1 MLKVLPISA
10 FFLDHHNGKN
20 TCQTIP
26 LFKENERHKEN
37 RCSIPIMRSE
47 SPQLLELEVELVREL
62 SPDQLNFS
70 QRADVQMIVNVHRL
84 KALRFG
90 WFVMQ
95 Q

>member
-1 MLKVLPISA
+1 MLKVLLICA

-26 LFKENERHKEN
+26 LFKKNERHKEN
-37 RCSIPIMRSE
+37 KCPTPIMRSE
-47 SPQLLELEVELVREL
+47 SPQLLELEVELVIEL

-70 QRADVQMIVNVHRL
+70 QRADVWMIVNVHRL